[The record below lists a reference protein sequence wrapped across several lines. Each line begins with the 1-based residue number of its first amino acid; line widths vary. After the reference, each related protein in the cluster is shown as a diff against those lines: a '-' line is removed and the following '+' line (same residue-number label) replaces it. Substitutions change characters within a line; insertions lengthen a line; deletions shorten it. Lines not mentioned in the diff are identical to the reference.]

1 MGERFRIGSDGDL
14 KRRRDKSPAPLPGWS
29 IDKLFLC
36 PAAVPIYTAAK
47 TRIERTIITIILSV
61 PTYTCA
67 IPALK
72 PISLFCPTFAVSKEN
87 LNLVKPSGCPD
98 GDFRLPS

>member
-1 MGERFRIGSDGDL
+1 MEVL
-14 KRRRDKSPAPLPGWS
+14 LRRKGAFPAPFPRWS
-29 IDKLFLC
+29 TDMVFLR

-72 PISLFCPTFAVSKEN
+72 PISLFCPTFAVSKKN
-87 LNLVKPSGCPD
+87 LNLVKPSGRPD